1 MRNYKPIEPEKSFQW
16 FRRLDRA
23 ACNILGPLVIPAAL
37 IGAIEYYGAVY
48 FLNTG
53 QSPAQ
58 IEQRLTDVSRDLT
71 EISRG
76 VLLPVY
82 IANDLTRPIRERA
95 YKDFEKIRQD

>member
-16 FRRLDRA
+16 FKRLDQA
-23 ACNILGPLVIPAAL
+23 ACNILGPLVIPCAL

-53 QSPAQ
+53 QSPTQ

-76 VLLPVY
+76 GI
-82 IANDLTRPIRERA
+82 IASL
-95 YKDFEKIRQD
+95 YS